1 MSESQVQS
9 LRLALA
15 ELGAARKLLGADDQG
30 E

>member
-15 ELGAARKLLGADDQG
+15 ELGTARKLLGADDHG
-30 E
+30 D